1 MMLIDQ
7 TGAGTT
13 RIISA
18 RPDSARQYAN
28 LIKMVQNLW
37 MQRELI
43 GQVGIYILWT

>member
-1 MMLIDQ
+1 MMLINQ
-7 TGAGTT
+7 TGAGAT

-28 LIKMVQNLW
+28 PIKMVQNLW